1 MPVIRSWARTD
12 VGRKRKHNEDSF
24 HQDDAGGLYVV
35 ADGMGGHAAGEVASA
50 QAVKS
55 IREALQQGKPIL
67 DSFARTPTVEARESV
82 AALMENAIQKA
93 CADIYALGGGDA
105 AKRGMGTT
113 VVALLVVGKKAV
125 VGHVGDSRVYLF
137 RNGRAHQLTEDHT
150 IIQEQLK
157 RGLITK
163 EQIPTADNKNVIT
176 RAVGIQPSVAVDTL
190 VTDLLPGDLFV
201 LCSDGLHG
209 YLDEAELPQLFTTA
223 RDKLAEFL
231 VDLANQRG
239 GKDNVTAVCVSVE
252 AGKNEESADV
262 EGKTEILRRI
272 PLFQHMTYK
281 ELLAILGI
289 ARGRQFE
296 QGQPIIQEGEQGD
309 ELFVLFRGKVDVL
322 KNGLKIAQLRAGG
335 HFGEMGLVDQAPRS
349 ATIVAAEETSAVSI
363 DRDSLLKLMRRD
375 ALLAVK
381 LLWSFVQVLS
391 ERLRNTNDALAG
403 IKTELDHVRNKAVD
417 ESLDEV
423 AAKPRGAPPFGQG

>member
-1 MPVIRSWARTD
+1 MSVIRSWARTD
-12 VGRKRKHNEDSF
+12 VGKKRKHNEDAF
-24 HQDDAGGLYVV
+24 LADDSLGLYIV

-55 IREALQQGKPIL
+55 IREALAEGKPVL
-67 DSFARTPTVEARESV
+67 ESFARTPTVEAREHV
-82 AALMENAIQKA
+82 AQLMERAILKA
-93 CADIYALGGGDA
+93 CADIYAIASGDA
-105 AKRGMGTT
+105 GKRGMGTT
-113 VVALLVVGKKAV
+113 VVALLAVGKKAV

-163 EQIPTADNKNVIT
+163 DQVATAENRNVIT

-190 VTDLLPGDLFV
+190 VTDLLPGDLYL

-209 YLDEAELPQLFTTA
+209 YLSDDELPQL
-223 RDKLAEFL
+223 LAQEKDQLSELL
-231 VDLANQRG
+231 VDLALERG
-239 GKDNVTAVCVSVE
+239 GKDNVTAVCLAIAADVD
-252 AGKNEESADV
+252 EEHTDV

-296 QGQPIIQEGEQGD
+296 KGQSIIKEGDQGD

-322 KNGLKIAQLRAGG
+322 KGGLRIATLKAGG

-349 ATIVAAEETSAVSI
+349 ATVVALDETSAVSI

-375 ALLAVK
+375 SLLAVK

-403 IKTELDHVRNKAVD
+403 LKHE
-417 ESLDEV
+417 LDEV
-423 AAKPRGAPPFGQG
+423 RAQSSGEVTELPKGGGGPPPFGP

>member
-1 MPVIRSWARTD
+1 MTIKSWARTD
-12 VGRKRKHNEDSF
+12 IGRKRKHNEDAF
-24 HQDDAGGLYVV
+24 LQDDELGLYIV

-55 IREALQQGKPIL
+55 IREALLAGRPVL
-67 DSFARTPTVEARESV
+67 EVFRSTPTIEAREHV
-82 AALMENAIQKA
+82 AQLMEKAVHKA
-93 CADIYALGGGDA
+93 CADIHALASGDTN
-105 AKRGMGTT
+105 KRGMGTT
-113 VVALLVVGKKAV
+113 VVALLCIGKKAV
-125 VGHVGDSRVYLF
+125 IGHVGDSRVYLF

-157 RGLITK
+157 RGLITR
-163 EQIPTADNKNVIT
+163 EQIATAENKNVIT

-190 VTDLLPGDLFV
+190 VTDLIPGDLYL

-209 YLDEAELPQLFTTA
+209 YLADDELPALFAQEKASLADQLI
-223 RDKLAEFL
+223 
-231 VDLANQRG
+231 DLANQRG
-239 GKDNVTAVCVSVE
+239 GKDNITAITVAIESSDDDE
-252 AGKNEESADV
+252 ATDV

-296 QGQPIIQEGEQGD
+296 KGQAIIAEGTAGD
-309 ELFVLFRGKVDVL
+309 ELFVLFRGRVEVT
-322 KNGLKIAQLRAGG
+322 KNGLLIAQLKPGG
-335 HFGEMGLVDQAPRS
+335 QFGEMGLVDQAPRS
-349 ATIVAAEETSAVSI
+349 ATVIATETTSAISI

-375 ALLAVK
+375 SLLAVK

-391 ERLRNTNDALAG
+391 ERLRNTNEALSDLKHELEAVRE
-403 IKTELDHVRNKAVD
+403 KTSDD
-417 ESLDEV
+417 SGQGSMP
-423 AAKPRGAPPFGQG
+423 PRSSPPPFGQ

>member
-1 MPVIRSWARTD
+1 MTIKSWARTD
-12 VGRKRKHNEDSF
+12 IGRKRKHNEDSF
-24 HQDDAGGLYVV
+24 LQDDELGLYIV

-55 IREALQQGKPIL
+55 IREALLEGKPVL
-67 DSFARTPTVEARESV
+67 EAFRATPTIEAREHV
-82 AALMENAIQKA
+82 AQLMEKAVHKA
-93 CADIYALGGGDA
+93 CADIYAVASSDTG
-105 AKRGMGTT
+105 KRGMGTT
-113 VVALLVVGKKAV
+113 VVALLCIGKKAV
-125 VGHVGDSRVYLF
+125 IGHVGDSRVYLF

-157 RGLITK
+157 RGLITRD
-163 EQIPTADNKNVIT
+163 QIATAENKNVIT

-190 VTDLLPGDLFV
+190 VTDLIPGDLYL

-209 YLDEAELPQLFTTA
+209 YLADDELPALLAQEPRAQLS
-223 RDKLAEFL
+223 DQL
-231 VDLANQRG
+231 VDLANTRG
-239 GKDNVTAVCVSVE
+239 GKDNITAIAVSVE
-252 AGKNEESADV
+252 ASDDDETTDV

-289 ARGRQFE
+289 AKGRQFE
-296 QGQPIIQEGEQGD
+296 KGQPIIKEGEAGD
-309 ELFVLFRGKVDVL
+309 ELFVLFRGRVDVL
-322 KNGLKIAQLRAGG
+322 KNGLAIAQLKPGG

-349 ATIVAAEETSAVSI
+349 ATVVTAEDTSAISI

-375 ALLAVK
+375 SLLAVK

-391 ERLRNTNDALAG
+391 ERLRNTNEALADLRH
-403 IKTELDHVRNKAVD
+403 ELDQVREKSPSSV
-417 ESLDEV
+417 
-423 AAKPRGAPPFGQG
+423 PPPFEQ

>member
-1 MPVIRSWARTD
+1 MTAIKSWARTD
-12 VGRKRKHNEDSF
+12 IGRKRKHNEDSF
-24 HQDDAGGLYVV
+24 LKDDELGLYVV

-55 IREALQQGKPIL
+55 IREALLEGKPIL
-67 DSFARTPTVEARESV
+67 DAFKNTPTVEARESV
-82 AALMENAIQKA
+82 AQLMERAIHKA
-93 CADIYALGGGDA
+93 CADIFAIASSDQG
-105 AKRGMGTT
+105 KRGMGTT
-113 VVALLVVGKKAV
+113 VVALLCAGRKAV

-157 RGLITK
+157 RGLITR
-163 EQIPTADNKNVIT
+163 EQVATAENKNVIT

-190 VTDLLPGDLFV
+190 VTDLIPGDLYL

-209 YLDEAELPQLFTTA
+209 YLSDDELPALLSA
-223 RDKLAEFL
+223 EPRAKLSDSL
-231 VDLANQRG
+231 TDLAVQRG
-239 GKDNVTAVCVSVE
+239 GKDNITVVAVSVE
-252 AGKNEESADV
+252 AAGDDEQADV

-296 QGQPIIQEGEQGD
+296 RGQPIIKEGESGD
-309 ELFVLFRGKVDVL
+309 ELFVLFRGRVDVI
-322 KNGLKIAQLRAGG
+322 KNGLHIAQLKPGG

-349 ATIVAAEETSAVSI
+349 ATVVAAEDTSAISI

-375 ALLAVK
+375 SLLAVK

-391 ERLRNTNDALAG
+391 ERLRNTNEALADL
-403 IKTELDHVRNKAVD
+403 KSELDQVRQKATD
-417 ESLDEV
+417 SMGGSG
-423 AAKPRGAPPFGQG
+423 GAGRSTPPPFGQ

>member
-1 MPVIRSWARTD
+1 MAAIKSWARTD
-12 VGRKRKHNEDSF
+12 IGRKRKHNEDSF
-24 HQDDAGGLYVV
+24 LQDDALGLYIV

-55 IREALQQGKPIL
+55 IREALLEGKPVL
-67 DSFARTPTVEARESV
+67 EAFRGTPTIEAREHV
-82 AALMENAIQKA
+82 AQLMEKAVHKA
-93 CADIYALGGGDA
+93 CADIHAIASSDTN
-105 AKRGMGTT
+105 KRGMGTT
-113 VVALLVVGKKAV
+113 VVALLCIGKKAV
-125 VGHVGDSRVYLF
+125 IGHVGDSRVYLF

-157 RGLITK
+157 RGLITR
-163 EQIPTADNKNVIT
+163 EQIATAENKNVIT

-190 VTDLLPGDLFV
+190 VTDLIPGDLYL

-209 YLDEAELPQLFTTA
+209 YLADDELPALFSQEKAT
-223 RDKLAEFL
+223 LAEHL

-239 GKDNVTAVCVSVE
+239 GKDNITAVAVSVE
-252 AGKNEESADV
+252 ASDDDETTDV

-296 QGQPIIQEGEQGD
+296 KGQSIITEGAAGD
-309 ELFVLFRGKVDVL
+309 ELFVLFRGKVDVM
-322 KNGLKIAQLRAGG
+322 KNGLQIASLKPGG

-349 ATIVAAEETSAVSI
+349 ATVTASETTSAISI

-375 ALLAVK
+375 SLLAVK

-391 ERLRNTNDALAG
+391 ERLRNTNEALADL
-403 IKTELDHVRNKAVD
+403 KHELEQVREKATDDSGQGSVP
-417 ESLDEV
+417 
-423 AAKPRGAPPFGQG
+423 PRSTPPPFGQ

>member
-1 MPVIRSWARTD
+1 MPVLRSWARTD

-24 HQDDAGGLYVV
+24 LVDEALGLYAV

-55 IREALQQGKPIL
+55 IRAALAEGRPVLEA
-67 DSFARTPTVEARESV
+67 FAKSPTVESREHV
-82 AALMENAIQKA
+82 AQLMERAIHKA
-93 CADIYALGGGDA
+93 CADIYALAGSDLG
-105 AKRGMGTT
+105 KRGMGTT
-113 VVALLVVGKKAV
+113 VVALLAAGKKAV
-125 VGHVGDSRVYLF
+125 VGHVGDSRVYLY

-157 RGLITK
+157 RGLITR
-163 EQIPTADNKNVIT
+163 EQVATAENKNVIT

-209 YLDEAELPQLFTTA
+209 YLDDAELPQLFA
-223 RDKLAEFL
+223 QERDKLPDLL
-231 VDLANQRG
+231 VDLALQRG
-239 GKDNVTAVCVSVE
+239 GKDNITAVCLSIE
-252 AGKNEESADV
+252 ADADEETTDV

-272 PLFQHMTYK
+272 PLFQHMNYK

-296 QGQPIIQEGEQGD
+296 KGQGVIKEGEQGD

-322 KNGLKIAQLRAGG
+322 KSGLKIAQLKAGG

-349 ATIVAAEETSAVSI
+349 ATVVAVEDTSGIAI

-375 ALLAVK
+375 SLLAVK

-391 ERLRNTNDALAG
+391 ERLRNTNDALTDL
-403 IKTELDHVRNKAVD
+403 KLELDQVRAAATD
-417 ESLDEV
+417 PLLDV
-423 AAKPRGAPPFGQG
+423 TPKKSGPPPFGQ